1 VRRRAHRGIFN
12 ESASVYGIV
21 PDADR
26 MAIRPG
32 SRVTPAARYAL
43 LIEDEALIAAIAS
56 DALQEL
62 GFEVIEASSAKAAM
76 DCAHADIGRL
86 AVAIV
91 DLGLPD
97 RKGDDLVS
105 DLRALR
111 SDLPIV
117 IATGYGTDAVHRR
130 LAGTQQIAV
139 LTKPYDLALLR
150 AALKTL
156 NVV

>member
-1 VRRRAHRGIFN
+1 
-12 ESASVYGIV
+12 
-21 PDADR
+21 
-26 MAIRPG
+26 
-32 SRVTPAARYAL
+32 VTATARYAL
-43 LIEDEALIAAIAS
+43 LIEDEALIAAVAS

-62 GFEVIEASSAKAAM
+62 GFEVVEASSAKAAM
-76 DCAHADIGRL
+76 DCAQTDIGRF

-97 RKGDDLVS
+97 RKGDDLVA

-117 IATGYGTDAVHRR
+117 IATGYGQDAVRGR
-130 LAGTQQIAV
+130 LSGRQQIAV
-139 LTKPYDLALLR
+139 LTKPYDLGLLQ

-156 NVV
+156 NVM